1 MRFRFL
7 PQQARFFDEFTAMA
21 GRVQDGARLL
31 RSMLSGSAPDH
42 AKAEEIRLVEH
53 DCDERTHQIIQRLN
67 TTFVTPLDREDIHAL
82 ARTLDD
88 VMDAIDAAATL
99 FPLYE
104 IATMR
109 KGAAELAAV
118 IAQQADQL
126 RLATEALEK
135 RTNVQE
141 CIREIHTFEHEAD
154 LIHRDAVQ
162 HLFREE
168 RDPIAIMKW
177 KEILDLLEAATDA
190 AEASPTCSKASSSS
204 TAESRER
211 SAA

>member
-1 MRFRFL
+1 LRFRFL

-31 RSMLSGSAPDH
+31 KAMLGGPAPDH
-42 AKAEEIRLVEH
+42 AKADEIRVVEH

-67 TTFVTPLDREDIHAL
+67 TTFVTPLDREDIHSL

-104 IATMR
+104 IATLR
-109 KGAAELAAV
+109 RGAVELAAT
-118 IAQQADQL
+118 IGQQTDQL
-126 RLATEALEK
+126 CGAVQALEK
-135 RTNVQE
+135 RVGVRE
-141 CIREIHTFEHEAD
+141 RIREIHTLEHEAD
-154 LIHRDAVQ
+154 LIHRDAVA

-168 RDPIAIMKW
+168 RDPVAILKW
-177 KEILDLLEAATDA
+177 KEIFDLLEAATDA
-190 AEASPTCSKASSSS
+190 AESVADVLEGIVLKHS
-204 TAESRER
+204 
-211 SAA
+211 

>member
-31 RSMLSGSAPDH
+31 RGMLGGAAPDY
-42 AKAEEIRLVEH
+42 AKADEIRVVEH
-53 DCDERTHQIIQRLN
+53 DCDERTRQIIQRLN

-104 IATMR
+104 IATVR
-109 KGAAELAAV
+109 RGAAELAA
-118 IAQQADQL
+118 IIGQQTDQL
-126 RLATEALEK
+126 RAAVEALEK
-135 RTNVQE
+135 RGGVQE
-141 CIREIHTFEHEAD
+141 RIREIHTLEHEAD
-154 LIHRDAVQ
+154 LMHREAVAQ
-162 HLFREE
+162 LFREQK
-168 RDPIAIMKW
+168 DPIRVIQW

-190 AEASPTCSKASSSS
+190 AEAVADVLEGIVLKHS
-204 TAESRER
+204 
-211 SAA
+211 

>member
-1 MRFRFL
+1 LRFSFL

-31 RSMLSGSAPDH
+31 RGMLSGPAPDH

-82 ARTLDD
+82 AHTLDD

-99 FPLYE
+99 FPLYG
-104 IATMR
+104 ISGVR

-118 IAQQADQL
+118 ISQMADQL
-126 RLATEALEK
+126 RLATDALES
-135 RTNVQE
+135 RRGVQD

-168 RDPIAIMKW
+168 RDPIAIIQW

-190 AEASPTCSKASSSS
+190 AEGVADVLEGIVLKHS
-204 TAESRER
+204 
-211 SAA
+211 

>member
-31 RSMLSGSAPDH
+31 RAMLGGSSLDQE
-42 AKAEEIRLVEH
+42 KAEEIRLVEH

-99 FPLYE
+99 FPLYD
-104 IATMR
+104 IGTLR

-118 IAQQADQL
+118 ISQQADQL
-126 RLATEALEK
+126 RLAIEGLES
-135 RTNVQE
+135 RTGVQDR
-141 CIREIHTFEHEAD
+141 IREIHTFEHEAD
-154 LIHRDAVQ
+154 MIHRDAVQ
-162 HLFREE
+162 RLFREE
-168 RDPIAIMKW
+168 SDPISIIQW
-177 KEILDLLEAATDA
+177 KEILDHLEASTDA
-190 AEASPTCSKASSSS
+190 AEAVADVLEGIVLKHS
-204 TAESRER
+204 
-211 SAA
+211 

>member
-7 PQQARFFDEFTAMA
+7 PQQGRFFDEFTAMA

-31 RSMLSGSAPDH
+31 RGMLGGAAPDY
-42 AKAEEIRLVEH
+42 AKADEIRVVEH
-53 DCDERTHQIIQRLN
+53 DCDERTRQIVQRLN

-104 IATMR
+104 IATVR
-109 KGAAELAAV
+109 RGAAELAA
-118 IAQQADQL
+118 IIGQQADQL
-126 RLATEALEK
+126 RLAVEALEK
-135 RTNVQE
+135 RAGLQE
-141 CIREIHTFEHEAD
+141 RIREIHTLEHEAD
-154 LIHRDAVQ
+154 LMHRDAVAQ
-162 HLFREE
+162 LFREQK
-168 RDPIAIMKW
+168 DPIRVIQW

-190 AEASPTCSKASSSS
+190 AESVADVLEGIVLKHS
-204 TAESRER
+204 
-211 SAA
+211 

>member
-7 PQQARFFDEFTAMA
+7 PQQGRFFDEFTAMA

-31 RSMLSGSAPDH
+31 RGMLGGAAPDY
-42 AKAEEIRLVEH
+42 AKADEIRVVEH
-53 DCDERTHQIIQRLN
+53 DCDERTRQIVQRLN

-104 IATMR
+104 IATVR
-109 KGAAELAAV
+109 RGAAELAA
-118 IAQQADQL
+118 IIGQQADQL
-126 RLATEALEK
+126 RLAVEALEK
-135 RTNVQE
+135 RAGVQE
-141 CIREIHTFEHEAD
+141 RIREIHTLEHEAD
-154 LIHRDAVQ
+154 LMHRDAVAQ
-162 HLFREE
+162 LFREQK
-168 RDPIAIMKW
+168 DPIRVIQW

-190 AEASPTCSKASSSS
+190 AESVADVLEGIVLKHS
-204 TAESRER
+204 
-211 SAA
+211 

>member
-31 RSMLSGSAPDH
+31 RAMLGGSAPDH
-42 AKAEEIRLVEH
+42 AKAEEIRVVEH
-53 DCDERTHQIIQRLN
+53 DCDERTRQIIQRLN

-99 FPLYE
+99 FPLYQ
-104 IATMR
+104 IRAVR

-118 IAQQADQL
+118 VGQQTDQL
-126 RLATEALEK
+126 VSAVQALEK
-135 RTNVQE
+135 RAGVQE
-141 CIREIHTFEHEAD
+141 RIREIHTLEHDAD
-154 LIHRDAVQ
+154 MIHRDAVG

-168 RDPIAIMKW
+168 KDPIAVIQW

-190 AEASPTCSKASSSS
+190 AEAVADVLEGIVLKHS
-204 TAESRER
+204 
-211 SAA
+211 

>member
-1 MRFRFL
+1 LRFRFL

-31 RSMLSGSAPDH
+31 RGMLGGSSLDQG
-42 AKAEEIRLVEH
+42 KAEEIRLVEH

-99 FPLYE
+99 FPLYD
-104 IATMR
+104 IATLR

-118 IAQQADQL
+118 ISQQADQL
-126 RLATEALEK
+126 RLAIEGLES
-135 RTNVQE
+135 RTGVQDR
-141 CIREIHTFEHEAD
+141 IREIHTFEHEAD
-154 LIHRDAVQ
+154 MIHRDAVQ
-162 HLFREE
+162 RLFREE
-168 RDPIAIMKW
+168 TDPIAIIQW
-177 KEILDLLEAATDA
+177 KEILDHLEASTDA
-190 AEASPTCSKASSSS
+190 AEAVADVLEGIVLKHS
-204 TAESRER
+204 
-211 SAA
+211 

>member
-31 RSMLSGSAPDH
+31 RGMLGGAAPDY
-42 AKAEEIRLVEH
+42 AKAEEIRVVEH
-53 DCDERTHQIIQRLN
+53 DCDERTRQIVQRLN
-67 TTFVTPLDREDIHAL
+67 TTFVTPLDREDIHSL

-104 IATMR
+104 IATVR
-109 KGAAELAAV
+109 RGAAELAA
-118 IAQQADQL
+118 IIGQQADQL
-126 RLATEALEK
+126 RLAVEALEK
-135 RTNVQE
+135 RTGVQE
-141 CIREIHTFEHEAD
+141 RIREIHTLEHEAD
-154 LIHRDAVQ
+154 LMHRDAVAQ
-162 HLFREE
+162 LFREQ
-168 RDPIAIMKW
+168 RDPIRVIQW

-190 AEASPTCSKASSSS
+190 AESVADVLEGIVLKHS
-204 TAESRER
+204 
-211 SAA
+211 

>member
-1 MRFRFL
+1 VRFRFL

-21 GRVQDGARLL
+21 GRVQEGAQLL
-31 RSMLSGSAPDH
+31 RSMLSGARPDH
-42 AKAEEIRLVEH
+42 VKAEQIRVVEH
-53 DCDERTHQIIQRLN
+53 DCDELTHQIIQRLN
-67 TTFVTPLDREDIHAL
+67 TTFVTPLDREDIYAL

-104 IATMR
+104 IAAVR
-109 KGAAELAAV
+109 PGAAELAAT

-135 RTNVQE
+135 RVGVQE
-141 CIREIHTFEHEAD
+141 RIREIHTFEHEAD
-154 LIHRDAVQ
+154 LIHRDAVR

-168 RDPIAIMKW
+168 RDPIAIIQW

-190 AEASPTCSKASSSS
+190 AEAVADVLEGIVLKHG
-204 TAESRER
+204 
-211 SAA
+211 

>member
-21 GRVQDGARLL
+21 ARVQDGARLL
-31 RSMLSGSAPDH
+31 RTMLGDAAPDH
-42 AKAEEIRLVEH
+42 AKAEEIRVIEH
-53 DCDERTHQIIQRLN
+53 DCDERTRQIIQRLN

-104 IATMR
+104 IATVR
-109 KGAAELAAV
+109 RGAADLAAV

-126 RLATEALEK
+126 RGAVEALEK
-135 RTNVQE
+135 RVGVQE
-141 CIREIHTFEHEAD
+141 RIREIHTLEHDAD
-154 LIHRDAVQ
+154 LTHRDAVA

-168 RDPIAIMKW
+168 SDPIAVIKW

-190 AEASPTCSKASSSS
+190 AEAVADVLEGIVLKHS
-204 TAESRER
+204 
-211 SAA
+211 

>member
-7 PQQARFFDEFTAMA
+7 PEQGRFFDEFTAMA

-31 RSMLSGSAPDH
+31 RSMLSSAAPDH
-42 AKAEEIRLVEH
+42 AKAEEIRVVEH

-104 IATMR
+104 IAKVR
-109 KGAAELAAV
+109 VGAAELAAV
-118 IAQQADQL
+118 IGQQSDQL
-126 RLATEALEK
+126 RLAIEQLEK
-135 RTNVQE
+135 RTGVDE
-141 CIREIHTFEHEAD
+141 RIREIHTLEHEAD

-168 RDPIAIMKW
+168 SDPIAVIKW

-190 AEASPTCSKASSSS
+190 AEAVADVLEGIVLKHS
-204 TAESRER
+204 
-211 SAA
+211 

>member
-1 MRFRFL
+1 VRFRFL

-31 RSMLSGSAPDH
+31 RGMLGGAAPDY
-42 AKAEEIRLVEH
+42 AKADEIRVVEH
-53 DCDERTHQIIQRLN
+53 DCDERTRQIIQRLN

-104 IATMR
+104 IATVR
-109 KGAAELAAV
+109 RGAAELAA
-118 IAQQADQL
+118 IIGQQTDQL
-126 RLATEALEK
+126 RAAVEALEK
-135 RTNVQE
+135 RGGVQE
-141 CIREIHTFEHEAD
+141 RIREIHTLEHEAD
-154 LIHRDAVQ
+154 LMHREAVAQ
-162 HLFREE
+162 LFREQK
-168 RDPIAIMKW
+168 DPIRVIQW

-190 AEASPTCSKASSSS
+190 AEAVADVLEGIVLKHS
-204 TAESRER
+204 
-211 SAA
+211 

>member
-1 MRFRFL
+1 MQLRFL
-7 PQQARFFDEFTAMA
+7 PRQARFFDEFTAMA

-31 RSMLSGSAPDH
+31 RSMLSSAAPDH
-42 AKAEEIRLVEH
+42 AKAEEIRVVEH

-104 IATMR
+104 IAKVR
-109 KGAAELAAV
+109 VGAAELAAV
-118 IAQQADQL
+118 IGQQSDQL
-126 RLATEALEK
+126 RLAIEQLEK
-135 RTNVQE
+135 RTGVDE
-141 CIREIHTFEHEAD
+141 RIREIHTLEHEAD

-168 RDPIAIMKW
+168 SDPIAVIKW

-190 AEASPTCSKASSSS
+190 AEAVADVLEGIVLKHS
-204 TAESRER
+204 
-211 SAA
+211 

>member
-1 MRFRFL
+1 VRFRFL

-31 RSMLSGSAPDH
+31 RAMLGGTAPDH
-42 AKAEEIRLVEH
+42 AKADEIRVVEH
-53 DCDERTHQIIQRLN
+53 DCDERTRQIVQRLN

-104 IATMR
+104 IKSVR
-109 KGAAELAAV
+109 RGAADLAAM
-118 IAQQADQL
+118 IGQQADQL
-126 RLATEALEK
+126 RLGVEALEK
-135 RTNVQE
+135 RTGVPE
-141 CIREIHTFEHEAD
+141 RIREIHTLEHEAD
-154 LIHRDAVQ
+154 LLHREAVAQ
-162 HLFREE
+162 LFREE
-168 RDPIAIMKW
+168 RDPIRVIQW

-190 AEASPTCSKASSSS
+190 SEAVADVLEGIVLKHS
-204 TAESRER
+204 
-211 SAA
+211 

>member
-1 MRFRFL
+1 VRFRFL

-31 RSMLSGSAPDH
+31 RGMLGGAAPDH

-53 DCDERTHQIIQRLN
+53 DCDERTHAIIQRLN

-135 RTNVQE
+135 RVGVQE
-141 CIREIHTFEHEAD
+141 RIREIHTFEHEAD

-162 HLFREE
+162 RLFREE
-168 RDPIAIMKW
+168 RDPIAIIQW

-190 AEASPTCSKASSSS
+190 AEAVADVLEGIFLKHS
-204 TAESRER
+204 
-211 SAA
+211 

>member
-1 MRFRFL
+1 VQLRFL
-7 PQQARFFDEFTAMA
+7 PRQARFFDEFTAMA

-31 RSMLSGSAPDH
+31 RGMLSTAAPDH
-42 AKAEEIRLVEH
+42 AKAEEIRVVEH

-104 IATMR
+104 IAKVR
-109 KGAAELAAV
+109 VGAAELAAV
-118 IAQQADQL
+118 IGQQSDQL
-126 RLATEALEK
+126 RLAIEQLEK
-135 RTNVQE
+135 RTGVDE
-141 CIREIHTFEHEAD
+141 RIREIHTLEHEAD

-168 RDPIAIMKW
+168 SDPIAVIKW

-190 AEASPTCSKASSSS
+190 AEAVADVLEGIVLKHS
-204 TAESRER
+204 
-211 SAA
+211 

>member
-1 MRFRFL
+1 MQLRFL
-7 PQQARFFDEFTAMA
+7 PRQARFFDEFTAMA

-31 RSMLSGSAPDH
+31 RGMLSGAAPDH
-42 AKAEEIRLVEH
+42 AKAEEIRVVEH

-104 IATMR
+104 IAKVR
-109 KGAAELAAV
+109 VGAAELAAV
-118 IAQQADQL
+118 IGQQSDQL
-126 RLATEALEK
+126 RLAIEQLEK
-135 RTNVQE
+135 RTGVDE
-141 CIREIHTFEHEAD
+141 RIREIHTLEHEAD

-168 RDPIAIMKW
+168 SDPIAVIKW

-190 AEASPTCSKASSSS
+190 AEAVADVLEGIVLKHS
-204 TAESRER
+204 
-211 SAA
+211 

>member
-31 RSMLSGSAPDH
+31 RGMLGGAAPDY
-42 AKAEEIRLVEH
+42 AKAEEIRVVEH
-53 DCDERTHQIIQRLN
+53 DCDERTRQIVQRLN

-104 IATMR
+104 IAHR
-109 KGAAELAAV
+109 AARRRRAGGDHRPAGRPVAGRHRGAGEAHRRAGAHPRDPHPRARGRPDAPRGGCRTSSARNATPSAV
-118 IAQQADQL
+118 I
-126 RLATEALEK
+126 
-135 RTNVQE
+135 
-141 CIREIHTFEHEAD
+141 
-154 LIHRDAVQ
+154 
-162 HLFREE
+162 
-168 RDPIAIMKW
+168 KW

-190 AEASPTCSKASSSS
+190 AESVADVLEGIVLKHS
-204 TAESRER
+204 
-211 SAA
+211 